1 MSIRSRYLTW
11 LLVWC
16 LGACA
21 AAGAQ
26 QPPLPPVLATAR
38 SVYPI
43 NASGDLKTYDAF
55 HDSLTKWNHFT
66 IAATRQSADIVA
78 VLTIN
83 AQYTMTF
90 GPGSA
95 TAAGGA
101 PTAVGSAFAI
111 PANYLG
117 LKIFDAHTGEVLWAD
132 AVDKGATG
140 AAHAPGELVNRL
152 KDRFPK
158 SK

>member
-1 MSIRSRYLTW
+1 MSIRARYSTW

-21 AAGAQ
+21 VAGAQ
-26 QPPLPPVLATAR
+26 QPPLPQVLAAAK

-43 NASGDLKTYDAF
+43 NASGDLKIYDAF
-55 HDSLTKWNHFT
+55 HESLVKWNHFT
-66 IAATRQSADIVA
+66 IASTRQRADIVA
-78 VLTIN
+78 VLTTN
-83 AQYTMTF
+83 GAYTMTF
-90 GPGSA
+90 DSGSA
-95 TAAGGA
+95 T
-101 PTAVGSAFAI
+101 TAVGSAFAI

-117 LKIFDAHTGEVLWAD
+117 LKIFDARTGEVLWAD

-140 AAHAPGELVNRL
+140 AGHAGGELVNRL
-152 KDRFPK
+152 RDRFPK